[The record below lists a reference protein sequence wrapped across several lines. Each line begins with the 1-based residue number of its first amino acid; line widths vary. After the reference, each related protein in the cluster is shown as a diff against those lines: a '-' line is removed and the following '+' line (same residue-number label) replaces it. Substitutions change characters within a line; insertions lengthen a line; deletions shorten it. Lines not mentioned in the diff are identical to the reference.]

1 MPTQPLA
8 RIEAAPDYVE
18 QACQALVD
26 AIASG
31 RLAPGERLTQ
41 EDLARRL
48 NVSRQ
53 PVLQALRLLKKDG
66 LVEDAPGRGLQVA
79 PLNDTV
85 IARVYEVRGALDG
98 LAVRLATERHAQLDL
113 ALLARGRRAV
123 ATHDVRAMIEAD
135 IEFHRAIYAASGN
148 PLIDQTAQV
157 HWHQIRRAMGSVLLR
172 SEGRDTVWDEHE
184 AIARA
189 IAAGDVAEA
198 TRLITEHTRWAAEN
212 MRASLEKVRVS
223 APVKTPPRIPRTLE
237 TLHAPRR

>member
-1 MPTQPLA
+1 MAAHLA

-18 QACQALVD
+18 QACQVLVD

-48 NVSRQ
+48 HVSRQ

-85 IARVYEVRGALDG
+85 IARVYEVRGVLDG
-98 LAVRLATERHAQLDL
+98 LAVRLASARRAPLDP
-113 ALLARGRRAV
+113 ALLANGRRAV
-123 ATHDVRAMIEAD
+123 ATRDVRAMIAAD

-148 PLIDQTAQV
+148 PLIDPTAQM
-157 HWHQIRRAMGSVLLR
+157 HWHQIRRAMGAMLMR
-172 SEGRDTVWDEHE
+172 AEGRDTVWDEHE
-184 AIARA
+184 AIALA
-189 IAAGDVAEA
+189 IGAGDVARAE
-198 TRLITEHTRWAAEN
+198 RLMAEHTRWAAEA
-212 MRASLEKVRVS
+212 MRASLEKTPGPTPAGPHPA
-223 APVKTPPRIPRTLE
+223 APPPLE
-237 TLHAPRR
+237 TPHAPQR